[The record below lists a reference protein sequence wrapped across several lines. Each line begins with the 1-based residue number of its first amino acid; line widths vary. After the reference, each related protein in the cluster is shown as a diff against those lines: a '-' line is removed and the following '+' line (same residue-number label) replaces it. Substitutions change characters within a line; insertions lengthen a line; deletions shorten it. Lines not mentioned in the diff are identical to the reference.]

1 MPTVNFVNEKV
12 TAEAADGQ
20 DIRSVARQNGIELY
34 EGPHKVVNCMG
45 MGMCGSCAVAV
56 TKGSES
62 CSPPTLRERIVAK
75 WLTPIPMFLLKII
88 SNEDK
93 PVRLACQ
100 SKVQGDV
107 DVETHPPVNWH
118 GEKFWS

>member
-45 MGMCGSCAVAV
+45 MGMCGSCTIA
-56 TKGSES
+56 TTNGQES
-62 CSPPTLRERIVAK
+62 CSPPSLRERFVAK
-75 WLTPIPMFLLKII
+75 LLNPLFFLKII
-88 SNEDK
+88 SNEDII
-93 PVRLACQ
+93 
-100 SKVQGDV
+100 
-107 DVETHPPVNWH
+107 VENIMIEP
-118 GEKFWS
+118 SASS